1 MLKNYI
7 IDIIKID
14 FNFKYIINEE
24 ILNNHIE
31 EKLI

>member
-24 ILNNHIE
+24 ILNNQIE
-31 EKLI
+31 EKLV

>member
-1 MLKNYI
+1 MLNNYI

-24 ILNNHIE
+24 ILNNQIE